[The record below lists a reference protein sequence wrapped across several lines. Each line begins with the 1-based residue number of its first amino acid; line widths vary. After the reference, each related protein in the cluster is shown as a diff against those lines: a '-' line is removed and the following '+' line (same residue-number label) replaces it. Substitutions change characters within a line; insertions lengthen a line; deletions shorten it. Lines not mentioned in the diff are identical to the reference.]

1 MQRLL
6 KRGLQGDT
14 VMLGL
19 YFLDDCDIFRYH
31 LDVKQFKETHNTT
44 VNLLIVHHMILFC
57 QKVKG

>member
-31 LDVKQFKETHNTT
+31 LDVKQSKETHNTT
-44 VNLLIVHHMILFC
+44 VNLLIVYHILFC